1 MARKVKVVDYDPNW
15 KKQYKE
21 EENKIKAILGD
32 NCAGLYHIGSTVIK
46 GMKAEPVI
54 DILVVVKKMHMADGK
69 IQEFLDAG
77 YEYKGE
83 YGVEGRRFYVK
94 GGEQPTCHIH
104 MFEEKCPKDITRFFS
119 VSNYLATH
127 EEERKEFEALKVRL
141 AQEHAE
147 DYDAYCKG
155 KKEYIDSLEEKA
167 VEWQLNQSKL
177 GSYMAMGMS
186 LGLATG
192 CAVGYVLSE
201 MILGMCIG
209 IPVGLLFGMV
219 VGRKKVGK

>member
-1 MARKVKVVDYDPNW
+1 MARKVNLVDYDPNW

-21 EENKIKAILGD
+21 EESKIKAILGD
-32 NCAGLYHIGSTVIK
+32 NNGGIYHIGSTVIK

-94 GGEQPTCHIH
+94 GGENPTCHIH
-104 MFEEKCPKDITRFFS
+104 MFEEKRPKDITRFFA
-119 VSNYLATH
+119 VSNYLATR

-141 AQEHAE
+141 AQEHVE

-155 KKEYIDSLEEKA
+155 KKEYIDALEEKA
-167 VEWQLNQSKL
+167 IEWQLNQSRL

-201 MILGMCIG
+201 MVLGMCIG
-209 IPVGLLFGMV
+209 IPVGLLFGMI
-219 VGRKKVGK
+219 VGRRKVGK